1 MSIIV
6 EDATEYKFM
15 ADCDQGRRVK
25 SCYNRIA
32 KAHPVAVFNASSHDH
47 MQSNALSTLLNSDIQ
62 DPTDFPNNEHA
73 PGLRQLDAALRCD
86 ICSEFYEA
94 PVTLTCGHCFCSL
107 VSVDNIIR
115 E

>member
-1 MSIIV
+1 
-6 EDATEYKFM
+6 
-15 ADCDQGRRVK
+15 
-25 SCYNRIA
+25 
-32 KAHPVAVFNASSHDH
+32 
-47 MQSNALSTLLNSDIQ
+47 MQSNALSALLNSDIQ